1 VKIGIVGLP
10 NVGKS
15 TLFNALTRS
24 QVPAANFPFTTIDP
38 HEGVV
43 AVPDPRL
50 EKLAELVKPSRV
62 IPAAVT
68 FVDIAGL
75 IGGASQ
81 GEGLGNKFLSHIRE
95 VDALSEVVR
104 AFHSSDVH
112 HVEGSIDPAR
122 DIETIETEL
131 ALADLATVERR
142 LAEVEK
148 KLKGDPALKSEF
160 EVLSSFKDVLAEG
173 GPVRSVISNP
183 RERSFDSAQDDAAK
197 VPRHLGLLTAKP
209 LIYVAN
215 VDESP
220 DDSLVSAIREAA
232 RREGAPLVLISA
244 QVEAELNS
252 LSEAEKAEYLESL
265 GQELSGLEQLI
276 RTGYQILGLQTF
288 FTAGPKE
295 VRAWTVRVGATAPEA
310 ARIIHTDFEKHF
322 IRAEVI
328 SHEDY
333 VAHGGEAGAKAAGKL
348 RVEGRDYV
356 MKDGDVVHFRTS
368 A

>member
-1 VKIGIVGLP
+1 MKIGIVGLP

-24 QVPAANFPFTTIDP
+24 QVPAANFPFTTIEP

-50 EKLAELVKPSRV
+50 ERLAELVKPARV
-62 IPAAVT
+62 VPAAVT

-104 AFHSSDVH
+104 AFHSSAVH

-148 KLKGDPALKSEF
+148 KVKGEPKLRPLLELLASLQSALDGGRPAREVPVPEGLQGEAKS
-160 EVLSSFKDVLAEG
+160 
-173 GPVRSVISNP
+173 
-183 RERSFDSAQDDAAK
+183 
-197 VPRHLGLLTAKP
+197 LGLLTAKP

-220 DDSLVSAIREAA
+220 DNSLVAPIRETAEQ
-232 RREGAPLVLISA
+232 EGAPLVLISA
-244 QVEAELNS
+244 QVEAELNT
-252 LSEAEKAEYLESL
+252 LSETEKAEYLESL

-276 RTGYQILGLQTF
+276 RTGYEILGLQTF

-310 ARIIHTDFEKHF
+310 AGVIHTDFEKHF
-322 IRAEVI
+322 IRAEII
-328 SHEDY
+328 SYADY
-333 VAHGGEAGAKAAGKL
+333 VAHSGEAGAKTAGKL

-356 MKDGDVVHFRTS
+356 MRDGDVVHFRTS